1 VTHSKE
7 IFSAIA
13 IALTFIGFLPYTVS
27 ILRGTVRPHVFSWI
41 IWSVATMV
49 VFFAQLDGKG
59 GVGAWPTGLSGLVTI
74 LIAVLAHLKRG
85 DTAITR
91 WDWIFF
97 VMALSSLPFWY
108 YSEDPLWAVIILT
121 VVDTLGFGP
130 TIRRTYHHPHSE
142 SLMFYSLFTTRNLI
156 SIFALETY
164 SVTTILFPA
173 VVAATCLLFVVMA
186 MIRRRSLAR

>member
-1 VTHSKE
+1 MPAARRLCAAVTTT
-7 IFSAIA
+7 IA
-13 IALTFIGFLPYTVS
+13 ILGSCVS
-27 ILRGTVRPHVFSWI
+27 EDWYHHQNPRDR
-41 IWSVATMV
+41 
-49 VFFAQLDGKG
+49 
-59 GVGAWPTGLSGLVTI
+59 LVTI

-108 YSEDPLWAVIILT
+108 YTEDPLWAVIILT